1 VAARQRTVSFYD
13 HEGIR
18 HSVQVPAES
27 LDEAAVLAMRAFG
40 EHDCAP
46 GPASKLEVEVAA
58 PIVIHT
64 LTVKKL
70 REWLNGACLDPSEK
84 LAKERLEGY
93 SGLGLVAPKTGRL
106 HSRRVQRQLGGR
118 PARTQPGLCS
128 RSEEMTLRPGWE
140 RWRIALLG

>member
-1 VAARQRTVSFYD
+1 MAARQRTVSFYD

-70 REWLNGACLDPSEK
+70 REWLNGRALVRARSWPRNDLK
-84 LAKERLEGY
+84 GILA
-93 SGLGLVAPKTGRL
+93 SD
-106 HSRRVQRQLGGR
+106 
-118 PARTQPGLCS
+118 
-128 RSEEMTLRPGWE
+128 
-140 RWRIALLG
+140 